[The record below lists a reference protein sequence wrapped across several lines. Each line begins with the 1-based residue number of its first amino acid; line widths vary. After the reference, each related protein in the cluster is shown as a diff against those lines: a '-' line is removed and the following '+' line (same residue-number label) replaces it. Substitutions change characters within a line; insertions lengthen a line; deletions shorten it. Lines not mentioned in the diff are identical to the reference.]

1 MRHSEILGRVA
12 EHFESDSRHLAGMC
26 SHYSPCATLY
36 IYPLS
41 RAMHAFYNGGDI
53 NRSHL
58 NILGGGIG
66 GRNDSAAAVAGH
78 VSVSELRGA
87 LCVRG
92 EGGPS

>member
-1 MRHSEILGRVA
+1 ML
-12 EHFESDSRHLAGMC
+12 
-26 SHYSPCATLY
+26 
-36 IYPLS
+36 
-41 RAMHAFYNGGDI
+41 AFYNGGDI

-92 EGGPS
+92 EGGQVEAKLVPISPLSFPVMQLN